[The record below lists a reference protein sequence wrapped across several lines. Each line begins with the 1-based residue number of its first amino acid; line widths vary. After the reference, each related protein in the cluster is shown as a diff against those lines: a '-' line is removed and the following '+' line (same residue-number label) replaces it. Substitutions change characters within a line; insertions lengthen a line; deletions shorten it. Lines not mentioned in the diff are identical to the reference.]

1 MKTLRVTYTL
11 FINWVSGCVGMG
23 MGVGVVGEVGVLM
36 IVCVFPLP
44 L

>member
-1 MKTLRVTYTL
+1 MKTHHVDYTL
-11 FINWVSGCVGMG
+11 FINWVGECVGMG

-36 IVCVFPLP
+36 IVCLFPLP